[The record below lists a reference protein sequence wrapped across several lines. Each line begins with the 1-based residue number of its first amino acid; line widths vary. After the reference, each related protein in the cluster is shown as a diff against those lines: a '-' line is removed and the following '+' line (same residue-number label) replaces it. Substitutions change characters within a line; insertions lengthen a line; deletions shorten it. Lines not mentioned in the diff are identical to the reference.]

1 VQDTPKGVTPP
12 STQGGRSGFL
22 SDVIV
27 ELGFAEHE
35 QVEWAVRTARRPGTT
50 VARVL
55 IETGEITEDQLAR
68 AVAERY
74 GLCHVDLEEF
84 EIDPDAANLIGPE
97 IARRNRA
104 VPVGVVEEKL
114 LVAIS
119 DPTDSPAI
127 EEIAATT
134 DWEVRPA
141 LASAPAL
148 DALIES
154 LPLPARPR
162 PPAPEPIEQP
172 EPVVE
177 SPPPT
182 ETPPPAA
189 EPEPPAPVPLPS
201 SPQPLGGS
209 RLREELGALRRQ
221 LAGAEAKLG
230 GEPRGP
236 GGGEA
241 EQLRA
246 ELSTA
251 LEELASARARLR
263 EAKEVSAEL
272 EVVRE
277 RLAAAEAELDR
288 PADNDWLRRRLG
300 LLQAERDEALR
311 RAHKAE
317 LELQELRDARARSG
331 RWAREDSE
339 LPDPH

>member
-1 VQDTPKGVTPP
+1 VLDTPKGVTPP

-27 ELGFAEHE
+27 ELGFAQPE

-84 EIDPDAANLIGPE
+84 EIDPDVANLIGQE
-97 IARRNRA
+97 AARRNRA
-104 VPVGVVEEKL
+104 VPVGFVEEKL
-114 LVAIS
+114 LVAIA

-127 EEIAATT
+127 EEVAAATGR
-134 DWEVRPA
+134 EVRPA
-141 LASAPAL
+141 VASGPAL

-154 LPLPARPR
+154 LPLPAPLKPR
-162 PPAPEPIEQP
+162 APEPAPPP
-172 EPVVE
+172 EPVE
-177 SPPPT
+177 EAPPPQPT
-182 ETPPPAA
+182 
-189 EPEPPAPVPLPS
+189 PPAPVPLPS
-201 SPQPLGGS
+201 PPQPLDGS
-209 RLREELGALRRQ
+209 RLREELTALRRQ
-221 LAGAEAKLG
+221 LSGAEAKLG
-230 GEPRGP
+230 GQPRAQ
-236 GGGEA
+236 GGEV

-251 LEELASARARLR
+251 LDELASARARLR

-277 RLAAAEAELDR
+277 RLAAAETELDR
-288 PADNDWLRRRLG
+288 PRDNDWLRRRLG
-300 LLQAERDEALR
+300 LIQAERDEALK

-317 LELQELRDARARSG
+317 LELQELRVAREGSG

-339 LPDPH
+339 LPDLH